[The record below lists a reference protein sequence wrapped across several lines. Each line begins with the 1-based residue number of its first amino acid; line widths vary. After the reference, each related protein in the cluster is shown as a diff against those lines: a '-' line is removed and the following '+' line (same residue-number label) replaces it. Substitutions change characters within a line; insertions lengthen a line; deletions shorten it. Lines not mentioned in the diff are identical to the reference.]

1 MKNREK
7 FRDEIVEAIK
17 EDNDENGKMCCF
29 LKDNVIP
36 RFISEEDVEL
46 STCGGLDCHT
56 CAKMFAFWLE
66 EEYIEP
72 PKPKVDWS
80 KVPVD
85 TLVRVRDDE
94 SGKWILRYFKGFS
107 RTYSSYPPGYDYEVW
122 GEGTTSVTAEECT
135 ERWRYCELA
144 EDAAETE
151 RVNRWR
157 MKN

>member
-7 FRDEIVEAIK
+7 FRGEIVEAIK

-36 RFISEEDVEL
+36 RFISEEDMNL
-46 STCGGLDCHT
+46 SICGGLDCHT

-72 PKPKVDWS
+72 PKPKVDWN

-85 TLVRVRDDE
+85 TLVRVRDSE
-94 SGKWILRYFKGFS
+94 EQEWNLMYFKGIEEE
-107 RTYSSYPPGYDYEVW
+107 GYINRFQTWVD
-122 GEGTTSVTAEECT
+122 GTTSKTSYGVYKNWT
-135 ERWRYCELA
+135 YCELV
-144 EDAAETE
+144 EDEDDE
-151 RVNRWR
+151 E
-157 MKN
+157 